1 MSRADI
7 VVSDASHVG
16 RARLMAM
23 AAARPRGFPV
33 QRVSLA
39 AAELASNLVKHA
51 GHGLF
56 GVMETPGGLDLYAV
70 DTGPGIGRLS
80 DSMRD
85 GFSTTGTL
93 GGGLGAVRRAADVF
107 DVYSMAGKGTAVLA
121 RWQPAPVAG
130 LRIGAALFTAPGETE
145 SGDMWTAVRSE
156 NACTVALS
164 DGLGHGE
171 RAAEASRGA
180 VETVVRSAEVG
191 PRRILEAMHTRIAH
205 TRGATVAVAEI
216 RPAEG
221 KVHFGGVGNIASR
234 LYATPSAQAARLV
247 SRPGIVGAPGASRAR
262 ENTLPWSSRSW
273 LLMHSDGVSDRW
285 TASSWPGLLD
295 HDPATVAA
303 WVLGQCGRGRDDAC
317 VVAVTQ

>member
-1 MSRADI
+1 
-7 VVSDASHVG
+7 
-16 RARLMAM
+16 LAM
-23 AAARPRGFPV
+23 AAARPRGLPV

-70 DTGPGIGRLS
+70 DSGPGIGRIS

-93 GGGLGAVRRAADVF
+93 GGGLGAVRRAADFF
-107 DVYSMAGKGTAVLA
+107 DAYSVSGLGTAVLA
-121 RWQPAPVAG
+121 RWRSEPVTG
-130 LRIGAALFTAPGETE
+130 PRIGAALFTAPGETDC
-145 SGDMWTAVRSE
+145 GDMWTAVRSE
-156 NACTVALS
+156 NACTIALS

-180 VETVVRSAEVG
+180 IETVLRSAERG
-191 PRRILEAMHTRIAH
+191 PRRILETMHTRIAH

-221 KVHFGGVGNIASR
+221 KVQFGGVGNIACR
-234 LYATPSAQAARLV
+234 LYAAPSEHATRLV
-247 SRPGIVGAPGASRAR
+247 SRPGIVGAPGAQRAR
-262 ENTLPWSSRSW
+262 ENTVPWSSRSW
-273 LLMHSDGVSDRW
+273 LVMHSDGVSDRW
-285 TASSWPGLLD
+285 TASSWPGLFD
-295 HDPATVAA
+295 HDPAIVAA

-317 VVAVTQ
+317 VVAVTP

>member
-1 MSRADI
+1 MTRADI
-7 VVSDASHVG
+7 VVSESSHVG
-16 RARLMAM
+16 RARLMAE
-23 AAARPRGFPV
+23 AAARRRGFPA

-39 AAELASNLVKHA
+39 ASELASNLVKHA

-70 DTGPGIGRLS
+70 DTGPGIGRVS
-80 DSMRD
+80 ESMRD

-93 GGGLGAVRRAADVF
+93 GGGLGAVRRAADFF
-107 DVYSMAGKGTAVLA
+107 DVYSRPGQGTAVLA
-121 RWQPAPVAG
+121 RWRSEPVTG
-130 LRIGAALFTAPGETE
+130 PRIGAALFTAPGETE

-156 NACTVALS
+156 NAYTIVLS

-180 VETVVRSAEVG
+180 IEAVARSAEWG
-191 PRRILEAMHTRIAH
+191 PRRILETMHTRIAH

-216 RPAEG
+216 RPADG
-221 KVHFGGVGNIASR
+221 KVQFGGVGNIACR
-234 LYATPSAQAARLV
+234 LYATPSGHATRLV
-247 SRPGIVGAPGASRAR
+247 SRPGIVGAPGANRAR
-262 ENTLPWSSRSW
+262 ESTVGWSSRSW

-285 TASSWPGLLD
+285 TANSWPGLFD

-317 VVAVTQ
+317 VVAVAQ